1 MLDSITPNDFQGN
14 PLRTFSEESMSKIMK
29 VQSQSIVKLQDYEE
43 TEVVVV
49 VVVVDSLC
57 SILGF
62 RSSNARGWGLGLGY
76 YFFLRLPLGD

>member
-14 PLRTFSEESMSKIMK
+14 PLRTFSEESLSKIMK
-29 VQSQSIVKLQDYEE
+29 VQSQFIVKLQDYEE

-49 VVVVDSLC
+49 VDSLS
-57 SILGF
+57 SILDF
-62 RSSNARGWGLGLGY
+62 RSSIAQGWGWGLDY

>member
-14 PLRTFSEESMSKIMK
+14 PLRTFSEESLSKIMK

-49 VVVVDSLC
+49 VVDSLS
-57 SILGF
+57 SILDF
-62 RSSNARGWGLGLGY
+62 RSSIARGRGWGLGY

>member
-14 PLRTFSEESMSKIMK
+14 PLRTFSEESLSKIMK

-49 VVVVDSLC
+49 VVDSIS
-57 SILGF
+57 SILDF
-62 RSSNARGWGLGLGY
+62 RSSIAQGWGWGLGY

>member
-1 MLDSITPNDFQGN
+1 MFDSITPNDFQGN

-49 VVVVDSLC
+49 VVVDSLS
-57 SILGF
+57 SILAFG
-62 RSSNARGWGLGLGY
+62 SSIDRGCVWVIIS
-76 YFFLRLPLGD
+76 FFDFH